1 MQSTIALASRYE
13 RSLSAFGMVAGYASD
28 NYFFRRIDLPN
39 TQLIFI
45 AYIAAAAIS
54 IALLHLLVTR
64 AAGGAEPPRWHKYLP
79 MATQF
84 ALGGLWSAFLVFY
97 SRSAVLTAS
106 WPFLLVLAGI
116 LIGNEVFKKYH
127 SRLVF
132 TAVLFF
138 FAFLSYAIVTV
149 PIYTRTIGTLT
160 FVLSG
165 AFAILVFLIFLR
177 ILARLG
183 REQWLAARWQIAAGA
198 LAVYAAVNLFY
209 FTGILPPL
217 PLALAR
223 AGIYHQV
230 SKDKDAYSAIGE
242 DEPWYTRF
250 GIAPVMHVEPGGALY
265 LYSAVF
271 APIAL
276 TTDIVH
282 RWQRYDPKKKIWVTV
297 SRVTFPIRGGRD
309 GGYRGYT
316 IKRNIAPGDWRVDI
330 DTADG
335 HIIGRVRFE
344 VEQVAA
350 KPAPVA
356 QTLS

>member
-1 MQSTIALASRYE
+1 VQSTIALATRYE

-39 TQLIFI
+39 TQIIFI
-45 AYIAAAAIS
+45 AYVAVAAIS
-54 IALLHLLVTR
+54 IALLHAMVSR
-64 AAGGAEPPRWHKYLP
+64 AVQDVEPPRWRSYIP

-106 WPFLLVLAGI
+106 WRFLLVLAGI

-165 AFAILVFLIFLR
+165 IFAILVFLIFLR
-177 ILARLG
+177 VLAGLG

-198 LAVYAAVNLFY
+198 LAVYAVVNLFY

-223 AGIYHQV
+223 AGVYHV
-230 SKDKDAYSAIGE
+230 VVKTADVYTAVGE

-276 TTDIVH
+276 STNIVH
-282 RWQRYDPKKKIWVTV
+282 RWQRYDPVKKTWVTV
-297 SRVTFPIRGGRD
+297 SRVIFPIRGGRD

-330 DTADG
+330 DTLDG

-344 VEQVAA
+344 VEQVPA
-350 KPAPVA
+350 KPPPLA
-356 QTLS
+356 QTLG